1 MSPSRADTLQAGRE
15 MLGLS
20 LGEVWIAYMRLGG
33 NLPPY
38 AINAYLQGGP
48 EISDHDYNILAQA
61 LNEHFLD
68 RENNHPIAYVED
80 LPRPD

>member
-1 MSPSRADTLQAGRE
+1 MSSSRVDTLQAGRE

-20 LGEVWIAYMRLGG
+20 LGELWIAYMRLGG

-38 AINAYLQGGP
+38 VINAYFQGGP
-48 EISDHDYNILAQA
+48 EISDHDYDILAHA

-68 RENNHPIAYVED
+68 QESNHPIAYVED
-80 LPRPD
+80 LPPRD